1 MIDLD
6 QYRAAAAA
14 RGIILPDT
22 IDADGRIHRCRVEG
36 GKSGRKDGSYAVHR
50 DTPAAGG
57 FENWRDGLGWQT
69 WHAKPDQGQT
79 PEDLVALRTRIEAV
93 RQQRQAE
100 VIQRHTE
107 AAQRAA
113 RLLSRCKPAT
123 NDHAYL
129 RRKGVNAY
137 GIRQLREQL
146 VIPVRDVHGGLWSLQ
161 FIGIDGSKKFLT
173 GGRKRGCY
181 FAIGVPRRA
190 LCICEGYAT
199 GASIFEATG
208 HATAVAFDAGNLE
221 PVARALREKFPDL
234 NIILCADNDTET
246 PGNPGLSRAAA
257 AAQAVHG
264 CLAVPRFDT
273 EHQVHQR

>member
-1 MIDLD
+1 MAAID
-6 QYRAAAAA
+6 QFRAAMAE
-14 RGIILPDT
+14 RGIRPKEVVPD
-22 IDADGRIHRCRVEG
+22 GKIHREQVEG
-36 GKSGRKDGSYAVHR
+36 GKSGRKDGSYCFHPDA
-50 DTPAAGG
+50 PAAGG
-57 FENWRDGLGWQT
+57 FQNHRDGLGWQT
-69 WHAKPDQGQT
+69 WRAEQDVQQSREHRAAWQAK
-79 PEDLVALRTRIEAV
+79 IEAIS
-93 RQQRQAE
+93 RQRQVDA
-100 VIQRHTE
+100 VQRHTE

-113 RLLSRCKPAT
+113 RLLSRSKPAT
-123 NDHAYL
+123 SDHAYL
-129 RRKGVNAY
+129 RRKGVNSY
-137 GIRQLREQL
+137 GLRQLREQL

-181 FAIGVPRRA
+181 FAIGVPRRS

-234 NIILCADNDTET
+234 NIIICADNDVET

-264 CLAVPRFDT
+264 RLAVPLFDKGQ
-273 EHQVHQR
+273 QVHQA